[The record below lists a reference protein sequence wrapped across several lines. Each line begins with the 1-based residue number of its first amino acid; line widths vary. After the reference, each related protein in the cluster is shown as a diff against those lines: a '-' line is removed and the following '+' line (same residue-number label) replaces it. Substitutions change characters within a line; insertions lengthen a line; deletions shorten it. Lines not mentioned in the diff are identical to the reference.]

1 NNKMIILKEVI
12 YIPKFS
18 ANLISIGRIVSNN
31 IYNVVLDY
39 DGVKVIDKNNNQVYL
54 SGVREGNMFK
64 ISETYPVGYLIRN
77 QRTDPITRIKNKL
90 RDLHNKFGHL
100 SYTSIYKLVKS
111 NGVTGLEI
119 NVEEI
124 THNTI
129 LELGKEEC
137 VGCLKG
143 KFIKSPTTGIID
155 YGTTSIMDVMVAD
168 LIGPINTPTYDGNKY
183 ILQLIDVH
191 SRRLFNAIMK
201 HKDDSSIII
210 INTIKNLQVK
220 TGLKLKKFHSDG
232 GGEFINDELKLFFCE
247 NGTTQSTT
255 TAHTPV
261 HNSIV
266 ERMNRTE
273 LEMMKSMLHHCG
285 APIWLWGEACLYT
298 SYLLNRRITNKNTNK

>member
-1 NNKMIILKEVI
+1 KDI
-12 YIPKFS
+12 
-18 ANLISIGRIVSNN
+18 
-31 IYNVVLDY
+31 
-39 DGVKVIDKNNNQVYL
+39 
-54 SGVREGNMFK
+54 
-64 ISETYPVGYLIRN
+64 TY
-77 QRTDPITRIKNKL
+77 
-90 RDLHNKFGHL
+90 
-100 SYTSIYKLVKS
+100 
-111 NGVTGLEI
+111 
-119 NVEEI
+119 
-124 THNTI
+124 NTI

-143 KFIKSPTTGIID
+143 KFIKSPTTGVID

-201 HKDDSSIII
+201 HKDDSSNII

-220 TGLKLKKFHSDG
+220 TVLNLKKFHSDG
-232 GGEFINDELKLFFCE
+232 GGEFINDELKLFFSE

-298 SYLLNRRITNKNTNK
+298 SYLLNRRITNKNTNKTPYELFDKKKPYLGHIHVFGCDVYYYNHKVNRDSKLDVTSANGVFVGIERNNDGYYRVYDTSKNQIIITKDIKFFDKIFSAVKKLNVDSTLKDVELDKELNKLAPSDDYISDD